1 MARKNKKERTYTK
14 IALNDP
20 KSTTAEAFRTL
31 RTNIQFANI
40 DKNIKSI
47 VMTSSDPD
55 EGKST
60 VLVNL
65 AITMAHADQKVL
77 LIDADLRKPSIHKYF
92 EVVESNGLTNILM
105 DNGEEGNRIQ
115 MIPEVPG
122 LHIITS
128 GPIPPNPSEL
138 LSSEQMKKFIGK
150 MKEKYD
156 FVLIDSPPVGVVT
169 DAAILSTIV
178 EGTLLVCRQGDTL
191 IESVQFAKE
200 KLEKVN
206 ANILGVVLNG
216 VKRTGKK
223 YDYYYYNYSEEA

>member
-1 MARKNKKERTYTK
+1 MARKKKTEKTYTK

-20 KSTTAEAFRTL
+20 KSTSSEAFRTL

-47 VMTSSDPD
+47 AMTSPNPD

-77 LIDADLRKPSIHKYF
+77 LIDGDLRKPTLHKYF
-92 EVVESNGLTNILM
+92 EVIESAGLTNILM

-115 MIPEVPG
+115 KISEVPG
-122 LHIITS
+122 LEVITS

-138 LSSEQMKKFIGK
+138 LSSERMKQFIDR

-156 FVLIDSPPVGVVT
+156 IVLIDAPPIGVVT

-178 EGTLLVCRQGDTL
+178 EGTLLVCRQGETL
-191 IESVQFAKE
+191 IESVEFAKE
-200 KLEKVN
+200 KLEKVK

>member
-1 MARKNKKERTYTK
+1 MAKKKTQKTYTK

-20 KSTTAEAFRTL
+20 KSTTSEAFRTL

-47 VMTSSDPD
+47 VMTSSNPD

-60 VLVNL
+60 VIVNL

-77 LIDADLRKPSIHKYF
+77 LIDGDLRKPTLNKYF
-92 EVVESNGLTNILM
+92 ELDESCGLTNILM
-105 DNGEEGNRIQ
+105 DQENEAKGIQ
-115 MIPEVPG
+115 HLPEVPG
-122 LHIITS
+122 MDVISS

-138 LSSEQMKKFIGK
+138 LGSEQMKHFIERMEGI
-150 MKEKYD
+150 YD
-156 FVLIDSPPVGVVT
+156 IVLIDAPPVGVVT

-178 EGTLLVCRQGDTL
+178 DGTLLVCRQGETL
-191 IESVQFAKE
+191 IESVNFAKE
-200 KLEKVN
+200 KLEKVK

-216 VKRTGKK
+216 VQRTGKK
-223 YDYYYYNYSEEA
+223 YDYYYYNYGED

>member
-1 MARKNKKERTYTK
+1 MARKKKIEKTYTK
-14 IALNDP
+14 IALNNP
-20 KSTTAEAFRTL
+20 KSTSSEAFRTL

-47 VMTSSDPD
+47 VMTSSNPD

-77 LIDADLRKPSIHKYF
+77 LIDGDLRKPTINKYF
-92 EVVESNGLTNILM
+92 ELVESYGLTNILM
-105 DNGEEGNRIQ
+105 DGGEGNQGIQ
-115 MIPEVPG
+115 KISEVPG
-122 LHIITS
+122 LEVITS

-138 LSSEQMKKFIGK
+138 LSSDQMKRFLAR
-150 MKEKYD
+150 MKEEYD
-156 FVLIDSPPVGVVT
+156 IVLIDAPPVGVVT
-169 DAAILSTIV
+169 DAAILSTLV
-178 EGTLLVCRQGDTL
+178 EGTLLTCRQGETL
-191 IESVQFAKE
+191 IESVEFAKE